1 MIFSLCKSAGVPIWN
16 VDQLKTP
23 MVTIDVRIIID
34 EANEL
39 APRRGPRP
47 ELPLLADDLSDTVA

>member
-1 MIFSLCKSAGVPIWN
+1 MPIWN

-23 MVTIDVRIIID
+23 LGTVEIGLIRD
-34 EANEL
+34 ETNEL

-47 ELPLLADDLSDTVA
+47 ELPPFGDNLADTVA